1 MGNEEYRFIAVDM
14 DGTILDKE
22 YRISKAVREALVLC
36 RQQGRKVIISTGR
49 VYSSA
54 AKHLEAAGGADGFVC
69 SNGADVFDAAGGVI
83 HQYHLNETAS
93 RRLVDISR
101 DYDSHFCG
109 FLGDIWHYEAERA
122 YTSFYTR
129 RSGIEGVLTNFDN
142 FGTLSFTKCLFIDD
156 REKLLPIKARIEAE
170 LGNQVQMLFSADFM
184 LEIVTK
190 GVSKSRGL
198 RAFVE
203 HFGGSLDQVIAFGD
217 AENDEDML
225 LAAGHGVAMGNA
237 SEEFKARIG
246 HVAPSVDED
255 GVAVYLKE
263 FFGIS

>member
-1 MGNEEYRFIAVDM
+1 MRNEAYRFIAVDM
-14 DGTILDKE
+14 DGTILDRE
-22 YRISKAVREALVLC
+22 YRISRAVREALVHC
-36 RQQGRKVIISTGR
+36 RQHGRKVILSTGR

-69 SNGADVFDAAGGVI
+69 SNGADVYDAAGGVI
-83 HQYHLNETAS
+83 HQYHLSETAS
-93 RRLVDISR
+93 RRLVRISR

-109 FLGDIWHYEAERA
+109 FLGDIWHYEAERSFTA
-122 YTSFYTR
+122 FYTR
-129 RSGIEGVLTNFDN
+129 RSGMEGVLTNFDN
-142 FGTLSFTKCLFIDD
+142 FGALSFTKCLFIDD
-156 REKLLPIKARIEAE
+156 REKLLSIKARIEAE
-170 LGNQVQMLFSADFM
+170 LGDQVQMLFSADFM
-184 LEIVTK
+184 LEVVTR
-190 GVSKSRGL
+190 GVSKSTGL

-225 LAAGHGVAMGNA
+225 HASGHGVAMGNA
-237 SEEFKARIG
+237 SVEFKARIG

-263 FFGIS
+263 FFGFS